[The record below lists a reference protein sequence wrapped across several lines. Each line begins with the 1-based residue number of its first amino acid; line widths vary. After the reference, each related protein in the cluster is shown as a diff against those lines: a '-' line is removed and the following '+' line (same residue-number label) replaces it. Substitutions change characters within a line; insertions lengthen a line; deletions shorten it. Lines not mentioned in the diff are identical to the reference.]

1 MTLPGDEDTDIM
13 VNAYLDGELDP
24 LRALQFERRLAAE
37 PALAQRLERLAALR
51 AALRSD
57 IDRDLPPE
65 RLRTWIETKVAPPRT
80 SPRPPWRAMAASALV
95 GAVLAGTTTFGLLR
109 HGNGDAV
116 AEAVVASHIR
126 ALMAPAPIDVA
137 SSDRHTVKP
146 WFDGRLTF
154 APEVTDLGAE
164 GFPLVG
170 GRIDVVGLEAVPVLV
185 YRAGKHLISVTEIP
199 AEGNAGSAIGENSV
213 HGFETRSWRKDGVIF
228 WIVSDA
234 SDEALDS
241 FVKLLSQTPPT
252 PGQ

>member
-1 MTLPGDEDTDIM
+1 
-13 VNAYLDGELDP
+13 
-24 LRALQFERRLAAE
+24 
-37 PALAQRLERLAALR
+37 
-51 AALRSD
+51 
-57 IDRDLPPE
+57 
-65 RLRTWIETKVAPPRT
+65 
-80 SPRPPWRAMAASALV
+80 
-95 GAVLAGTTTFGLLR
+95 
-109 HGNGDAV
+109 
-116 AEAVVASHIR
+116 
-126 ALMAPAPIDVA
+126 
-137 SSDRHTVKP
+137 VKP

-199 AEGNAGSAIGENSV
+199 AEGNAGSAIGRNSV
-213 HGFETRSWRKDGVIF
+213 HGFETRSWRKEGIIF